1 MDARLRETTEV
12 LVIGGGQA
20 GLATGYHLR
29 RAGIPFL
36 IVDGEARV
44 GDTWRRRWDS
54 LRTFTPARYNGLPGM
69 RFPGDPHAFPGKDA
83 VADFLADYARTFD
96 LPVRSGTVVESL
108 RAGDGGGTHVA
119 TLAGR
124 GQIQAAQVVL
134 ATGAFRVP
142 FVPPFAAALDPSIR
156 QLHTSAYRN
165 PSQLRPG
172 PVAVIGAS
180 NSGADIALEIALA
193 GAHPVTLIG
202 RSTGSLPFDPEG
214 RLGRWLDPL
223 IWFGANHVL
232 SRGNPFGRRAVREV
246 RGHGEPVERAR
257 PDVLRAA
264 RVDRIELKA
273 TGVRRGRLVLA
284 DDRTIEAANV
294 VWATGFRPDYSLV
307 DGLALEPDGWPAQAN
322 GVLAGVG
329 GVYVVGLAFQT
340 RLASQLI
347 GGVGRDAEQ
356 VVRTI
361 AAVLG
366 RSAAENRTR
375 PAPEPRTG
383 RASAR

>member
-1 MDARLRETTEV
+1 
-12 LVIGGGQA
+12 
-20 GLATGYHLR
+20 
-29 RAGIPFL
+29 
-36 IVDGEARV
+36 
-44 GDTWRRRWDS
+44 
-54 LRTFTPARYNGLPGM
+54 
-69 RFPGDPHAFPGKDA
+69 
-83 VADFLADYARTFD
+83 
-96 LPVRSGTVVESL
+96 
-108 RAGDGGGTHVA
+108 
-119 TLAGR
+119 
-124 GQIQAAQVVL
+124 
-134 ATGAFRVP
+134 
-142 FVPPFAAALDPSIR
+142 
-156 QLHTSAYRN
+156 
-165 PSQLRPG
+165 
-172 PVAVIGAS
+172 
-180 NSGADIALEIALA
+180 
-193 GAHPVTLIG
+193 
-202 RSTGSLPFDPEG
+202 
-214 RLGRWLDPL
+214 
-223 IWFGANHVL
+223 
-232 SRGNPFGRRAVREV
+232 
-246 RGHGEPVERAR
+246 
-257 PDVLRAA
+257 
-264 RVDRIELKA
+264 VDRIELKA

-366 RSAAENRTR
+366 RSSAENRTR